1 MVKQVSRRPAHMK
14 PEPQNVQPHHAKY
27 GSGKD
32 QGGRLHREGQEI
44 GTGCSGEEY
53 PMIFIHM
60 NILKETSQH
69 NKLQQPR
76 NQIRLG
82 CERHIHD
89 ARHRNRQNSCHNSR
103 QDAVI
108 R

>member
-1 MVKQVSRRPAHMK
+1 MVKQVSRRPALMK
-14 PEPQNVQPHHAKY
+14 PEPQKVQPHHAKY

-44 GTGCSGEEY
+44 GTGCPGEEY

-76 NQIRLG
+76 NQIRL
-82 CERHIHD
+82 
-89 ARHRNRQNSCHNSR
+89 
-103 QDAVI
+103 AVSAI
-108 R
+108 FMMPGTEIVKTAAIIPGKTL